1 MRFVT
6 VALALL
12 VACGAARAQS
22 REERARQLFLDGKQ
36 AYQANDFQKAYDD
49 FKESY
54 ILSQQPALLYNIA
67 SALRGLRRPHEAA
80 EALRSYLRLQP
91 EDPDAPAIAK
101 RIQSLEEE
109 QRLLDAER
117 AHNAPPAAPRTTSAG
132 STALVAAP
140 TPPPARSRRK
150 TAIAVGVSIAA
161 AVVVG
166 VAVGL
171 GVGLTQRGPEPYTA
185 ATFGPIM
192 GTR

>member
-1 MRFVT
+1 MT
-6 VALALL
+6 VAVVLL

-22 REERARQLFLDGKQ
+22 RDERARQLFLEGKQ
-36 AYQANDFQKAYDD
+36 AYQTSDFQTAYDD

-67 SALRGLRRPHEAA
+67 SALQGLRRPHEAA
-80 EALRSYLRLQP
+80 EALRSYLRLKP
-91 EDPDAPAIAK
+91 EDADAPAIAE
-101 RIQSLEEE
+101 RINSLEEE

-117 AHNAPPAAPRTTSAG
+117 ARNAPPPTEPRTTSPGPAV
-132 STALVAAP
+132 LVAAP
-140 TPPPARSRRK
+140 APPPARPRHK
-150 TAIAVGVSIAA
+150 TAIVVGVSIAA

-171 GVGLTQRGPEPYTA
+171 GVGLTQHGPEPYTS